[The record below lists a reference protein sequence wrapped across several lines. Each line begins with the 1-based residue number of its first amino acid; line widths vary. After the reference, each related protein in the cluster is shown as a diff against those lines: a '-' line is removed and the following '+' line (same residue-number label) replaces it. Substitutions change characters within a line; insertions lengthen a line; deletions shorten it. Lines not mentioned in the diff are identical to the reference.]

1 MLSLVAQKTFD
12 SERFDRILV
21 QSSVRASSS
30 IHTNVSSLLLV
41 LRAQTGSPFFFFFS
55 FSISPVSETLR
66 DPFFLLVF
74 KTKVLE
80 VLVSVKGRFAI

>member
-1 MLSLVAQKTFD
+1 MLPLVAQKIFY
-12 SERFDRILV
+12 SERFGRILA
-21 QSSVRASSS
+21 QSSVRASSG

-41 LRAQTGSPFFFFFS
+41 LRAQTGSRFFFS

-66 DPFFLLVF
+66 DPFCLLVF

-80 VLVSVKGRFAI
+80 VLVYVKGRFPI

>member
-1 MLSLVAQKTFD
+1 MLPLVVQKTFD
-12 SERFDRILV
+12 SERFGRILA
-21 QSSVRASSS
+21 QSSVRASSG
-30 IHTNVSSLLLV
+30 IHTNVSSLLLI
-41 LRAQTGSPFFFFFS
+41 LRAQTGSRFFS

-66 DPFFLLVF
+66 DPFCLLVF